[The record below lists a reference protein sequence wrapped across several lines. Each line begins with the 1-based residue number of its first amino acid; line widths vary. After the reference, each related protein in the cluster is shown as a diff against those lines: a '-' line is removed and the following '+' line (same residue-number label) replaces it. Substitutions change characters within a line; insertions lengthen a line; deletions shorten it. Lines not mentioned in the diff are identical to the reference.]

1 MIKCI
6 IVDDEPHAI
15 EVLDHYV
22 KQTPHLQL
30 VASFTNPIEAL
41 QLFGRQKID
50 LVFLDIQMPEISGI
64 DFIKAIQGKSKV
76 ILTTAYSEFALEGY
90 DLYVVDYLLKP
101 IRLPR
106 FLAAVQKVVE
116 QLNAINETHLHPE
129 IVEGDYIFV
138 KTESKGK
145 LLKINLGDIDFIES
159 MKNYVAIHR
168 GGQKT
173 LVYTSMKELEE
184 RLPKKQFLRVHKS
197 FIIPVSR
204 ITRVSNYWH
213 EAATKVPEV
222 TLGFWVIKI
231 AATTLGET
239 GGDSVTMT
247 LNWVI

>member
-1 MIKCI
+1 MINCI

-15 EVLDHYV
+15 EVLVHYV
-22 KQTPHLQL
+22 KQTPHLHL
-30 VASFTNPIEAL
+30 VGSFTNPIEAL
-41 QLFGRQKID
+41 QQLGKQKTD

-106 FLAAVQKVVE
+106 FLAAVQKAVE
-116 QLNAINETHLHPE
+116 QINASGEQE
-129 IVEGDYIFV
+129 DDYIFV

-145 LLKINLGDIDFIES
+145 LLKINLADIDFIES

-168 GGQKT
+168 DGQKT

-184 RLPKKQFLRVHKS
+184 RLPKKQFIRVHKS
-197 FIIPVSR
+197 FIIPIAG
-204 ITRVSNYWH
+204 ITGIEGNLVRLKNTTAEILIGENY
-213 EAATKVPEV
+213 KPE
-222 TLGFWVIKI
+222 LMEIIRGKMIQ
-231 AATTLGET
+231 
-239 GGDSVTMT
+239 
-247 LNWVI
+247 

>member
-1 MIKCI
+1 MINCI

-22 KQTPHLQL
+22 KQTPHLRL

-41 QLFGRQKID
+41 QLLSGQKID
-50 LVFLDIQMPEISGI
+50 LVFLDIQMPEITGI

-106 FLAAVQKVVE
+106 FLTAVQKAVE
-116 QLNAINETHLHPE
+116 QISAASESSVP
-129 IVEGDYIFV
+129 DDDFIFV

-145 LLKINLGDIDFIES
+145 LLKINLADIDFIES

-168 GGQKT
+168 AGQKT
-173 LVYTSMKELEE
+173 LVYTTMKELEE

-197 FIIPVSR
+197 FIIPVAR
-204 ITRVSNYWH
+204 ITGIEGNMVRLKNITAEVLIGENYKA
-213 EAATKVPEV
+213 ELMEIIRGKM
-222 TLGFWVIKI
+222 I
-231 AATTLGET
+231 
-239 GGDSVTMT
+239 
-247 LNWVI
+247 

>member
-30 VASFTNPIEAL
+30 VACFTNPIEAL
-41 QLFGRQKID
+41 QLLGQQKID

-64 DFIKAIQGKSKV
+64 DLIKAIQGKSKV

-106 FLAAVQKVVE
+106 FLAAVQKAVE
-116 QLNAINETHLHPE
+116 QIHAHE
-129 IVEGDYIFV
+129 ISSLQDIGEDDYIFV

-145 LLKINLGDIDFIES
+145 LLKINLADIDFIES

-173 LVYTSMKELEE
+173 LVYTSMKDLEE
-184 RLPKKQFLRVHKS
+184 RLPKKQFIRVHKS
-197 FIIPVSR
+197 FIIPIAR
-204 ITRVSNYWH
+204 ITGIEGNLVRLKNVSAEILIGENYKA
-213 EAATKVPEV
+213 ELMEI
-222 TLGFWVIKI
+222 IKGKMI
-231 AATTLGET
+231 Q
-239 GGDSVTMT
+239 
-247 LNWVI
+247 

>member
-41 QLFGRQKID
+41 RLLGQQKID

-90 DLYVVDYLLKP
+90 DLYVVDYLMKP

-116 QLNAINETHLHPE
+116 QLNAINETHSHPE
-129 IVEGDYIFV
+129 TVEDDYIFV

-168 GGQKT
+168 TGQKT
-173 LVYTSMKELEE
+173 LVYTSMKELED
-184 RLPKKQFLRVHKS
+184 RLPKKQFIRVHKS
-197 FIIPVSR
+197 FIIPISR
-204 ITRVSNYWH
+204 ITGIEGNLLRLKNVTAEILIGENY
-213 EAATKVPEV
+213 KPE
-222 TLGFWVIKI
+222 LMEIIRGKMI
-231 AATTLGET
+231 
-239 GGDSVTMT
+239 
-247 LNWVI
+247 

>member
-1 MIKCI
+1 
-6 IVDDEPHAI
+6 
-15 EVLDHYV
+15 
-22 KQTPHLQL
+22 LQL
-30 VASFTNPIEAL
+30 L
-41 QLFGRQKID
+41 GQQKID
-50 LVFLDIQMPEISGI
+50 LVFLDIQMPEITGI

-106 FLAAVQKVVE
+106 FLGAVQKAVE
-116 QLNAINETHLHPE
+116 QLHAINEIPSQQE
-129 IVEGDYIFV
+129 AIEDDYIFV

-145 LLKINLGDIDFIES
+145 LLKINLADIDFIES

-168 GGQKT
+168 TGQKT

-204 ITRVSNYWH
+204 ITGIEGNLLRLKNVTAEILIGENYKS
-213 EAATKVPEV
+213 ELMEIIRGKM
-222 TLGFWVIKI
+222 I
-231 AATTLGET
+231 
-239 GGDSVTMT
+239 
-247 LNWVI
+247 